1 MLIEK
6 GADLNAKSGGEFTL
20 LHRLA
25 NPLEVEGVL
34 AIGGFDHLEVIEL
47 AINKG
52 AKVNSKD
59 GKGRTPL
66 DWAISKKRTETVDLL
81 RKHGGKTATELK
93 VDK

>member
-25 NPLEVEGVL
+25 NPSEVIG
-34 AIGGFDHLEVIEL
+34 GGFDHLEVIDL

-59 GKGRTPL
+59 RKGRTPL

-81 RKHGGKTATELK
+81 RKHGGKTAAELK
-93 VDK
+93 VDE